1 MVNKY
6 IKVTL
11 AGETKSHILMATLR
25 DFYLSQGAKIE
36 IPTEDEV
43 LAVFPQEE
51 EKPQAS
57 TKELEEARAACEE
70 VKNLYNKETNKVAKL
85 KAANAELQEKVNTL
99 QTSLNEAEGVIV
111 NLQKKLKEKDNNNK

>member
-1 MVNKY
+1 MANKY

-36 IPTEDEV
+36 IPTEEEV

-57 TKELEEARAACEE
+57 TKELEEARAAYEE
-70 VKNLYNKETNKVAKL
+70 VKNLYNKEANNVAKL

-99 QTSLNEAEGVIV
+99 QTSLDEAEGVIA
-111 NLQKKLKEKDNNNK
+111 NLQKKLKDNNNK

>member
-1 MVNKY
+1 MANKY
-6 IKVTL
+6 IKVTF

-36 IPTEDEV
+36 IPTDEEV

-57 TKELEEARAACEE
+57 TKELEEARAAYEE
-70 VKNLYNKETNKVAKL
+70 VKNLYNKEANKVAKL
-85 KAANAELQEKVNTL
+85 KSANAELQEKVNAL
-99 QTSLNEAEGVIV
+99 QTSLDEAEGVIA
-111 NLQKKLKEKDNNNK
+111 NLQKKLKDNNNK

>member
-36 IPTEDEV
+36 IPTEEEV
-43 LAVFPQEE
+43 LAVYPQEE

-57 TKELEEARAACEE
+57 SKELEEARAACEE
-70 VKNLYNKETNKVAKL
+70 IKNLYNKEANKVAKL

-99 QTSLNEAEGVIV
+99 QTSLDEAEGIIA
-111 NLQKKLKEKDNNNK
+111 NLQKQLKEKDNNNK

>member
-1 MVNKY
+1 MANKY

-36 IPTEDEV
+36 IPTEEEV

-57 TKELEEARAACEE
+57 TKELEEARAAYEE
-70 VKNLYNKETNKVAKL
+70 VKNLYNKEANKVAKL
-85 KAANAELQEKVNTL
+85 KAANAELQEKVNAL
-99 QTSLNEAEGVIV
+99 QTSVDEAENVIA
-111 NLQKKLKEKDNNNK
+111 NLQKQLKAKDNNNK

>member
-1 MVNKY
+1 MKHQY

-36 IPTEDEV
+36 IPTEEEV
-43 LAVFPQEE
+43 LAVYPQEE

-57 TKELEEARAACEE
+57 TKELEEVRAAYEE

-85 KAANAELQEKVNTL
+85 KAINAELQEKVNTL
-99 QTSLNEAEGVIV
+99 QTSLNEAEGLITD
-111 NLQKKLKEKDNNNK
+111 LQKKLKEKDNNNK

>member
-1 MVNKY
+1 MANKY

-36 IPTEDEV
+36 IPTEEEV
-43 LAVFPQEE
+43 LAVYPQEE

-57 TKELEEARAACEE
+57 TKELEEARAAYEE
-70 VKNLYNKETNKVAKL
+70 IKNLYNKEANKVAKL

-99 QTSLNEAEGVIV
+99 QTSLNEAEGIIA

>member
-36 IPTEDEV
+36 IPTEEEV
-43 LAVFPQEE
+43 LAVYPQEE

-57 TKELEEARAACEE
+57 TKELEEARAAYEE
-70 VKNLYNKETNKVAKL
+70 VKILYNKEANKVAKL

-99 QTSLNEAEGVIV
+99 QTSLNEAEGIIA

>member
-36 IPTEDEV
+36 IPTEEEV
-43 LAVFPQEE
+43 LAVYPQEE
-51 EKPQAS
+51 SKPQAS
-57 TKELEEARAACEE
+57 AKELEEARAAYEE
-70 VKNLYNKETNKVAKL
+70 VKNLYNKEANKVSKL

-99 QTSLNEAEGVIV
+99 QTSLDEAEGIIA

>member
-1 MVNKY
+1 MANKY

-36 IPTEDEV
+36 IPTEEEV

-57 TKELEEARAACEE
+57 TKELEEARAAYEE
-70 VKNLYNKETNKVAKL
+70 VKNLYNKEANKVAKL
-85 KAANAELQEKVNTL
+85 KTANAELQEKVNAL
-99 QTSLNEAEGVIV
+99 QTSLDEAEGVIA
-111 NLQKKLKEKDNNNK
+111 NLQKKLKDNNNK

>member
-1 MVNKY
+1 MKHQY

-36 IPTEDEV
+36 IPTEEEV
-43 LAVFPQEE
+43 LAVYPQEE

-57 TKELEEARAACEE
+57 TKELEEVRAAYEE

-85 KAANAELQEKVNTL
+85 KAINAELQEKVNTL
-99 QTSLNEAEGVIV
+99 QTSLNEAEGVIT

>member
-1 MVNKY
+1 MANKY

-36 IPTEDEV
+36 IPTEEEV
-43 LAVFPQEE
+43 LAVYPQEE
-51 EKPQAS
+51 EKPQTS
-57 TKELEEARAACEE
+57 TKEFEEARAAYEE

-99 QTSLNEAEGVIV
+99 QTSLDEAEGIIA

>member
-1 MVNKY
+1 MANKY

-25 DFYLSQGAKIE
+25 DFYLSQGAKVE
-36 IPTEDEV
+36 IPTEEEV

-57 TKELEEARAACEE
+57 TKELEEARAAYEE
-70 VKNLYNKETNKVAKL
+70 ARNLYNKEANKVAKL
-85 KAANAELQEKVNTL
+85 KAANAELQEKVNAL
-99 QTSLNEAEGVIV
+99 QTSLDEAENVIA
-111 NLQKKLKEKDNNNK
+111 NLQKQLKEKDNNNK

>member
-1 MVNKY
+1 MANKY

-11 AGETKSHILMATLR
+11 AGETKSHIIMATLR

-36 IPTEDEV
+36 IPTEEEV
-43 LAVFPQEE
+43 LAVYPQEE

-57 TKELEEARAACEE
+57 TKELEEARAAYEE
-70 VKNLYNKETNKVAKL
+70 IKNLYNKETNKVAKL

-99 QTSLNEAEGVIV
+99 QTSLDEAENVIA
-111 NLQKKLKEKDNNNK
+111 NLQKQLKAKDNNNK

>member
-1 MVNKY
+1 MANKY

-36 IPTEDEV
+36 IPTEEEV
-43 LAVFPQEE
+43 LAVYPQEE

-57 TKELEEARAACEE
+57 TKELEEARAAYEE
-70 VKNLYNKETNKVAKL
+70 IKNLYNKETNKVAKL

-99 QTSLNEAEGVIV
+99 QTSLNEAESVIT

>member
-1 MVNKY
+1 MANKY

-36 IPTEDEV
+36 IPTEEEV
-43 LAVFPQEE
+43 LAVYPQDE

-70 VKNLYNKETNKVAKL
+70 IKNLYNKEANKVAKL

-99 QTSLNEAEGVIV
+99 QTSLGEAEGIIA

>member
-1 MVNKY
+1 MKHQY

-11 AGETKSHILMATLR
+11 AGETKSHILTAPLR

-36 IPTEDEV
+36 IPTEEEV
-43 LAVFPQEE
+43 LAVYPQEE

-57 TKELEEARAACEE
+57 TKELEEVRAAYEE

-85 KAANAELQEKVNTL
+85 KAINAELQEKVNTL
-99 QTSLNEAEGVIV
+99 QTSLNEAEGVIT

>member
-1 MVNKY
+1 MANKY

-36 IPTEDEV
+36 IPTEEEV
-43 LAVFPQEE
+43 LAVYPQEE

-70 VKNLYNKETNKVAKL
+70 VKNLYNKEANKVAKL

-99 QTSLNEAEGVIV
+99 QTSLDEAEGIIA

>member
-1 MVNKY
+1 MANKY

-99 QTSLNEAEGVIV
+99 QTSLDEAEGIIA

>member
-1 MVNKY
+1 MKHQY

-36 IPTEDEV
+36 IPTEEEV
-43 LAVFPQEE
+43 LAVYPQDE

-57 TKELEEARAACEE
+57 TKELEEARAAYEE
-70 VKNLYNKETNKVAKL
+70 VKNLYNKEANKVAKL

>member
-1 MVNKY
+1 MANKY

-36 IPTEDEV
+36 IPTDEEV

-57 TKELEEARAACEE
+57 TKELEEARAAYEE
-70 VKNLYNKETNKVAKL
+70 VENLYNKEANKVAKL
-85 KAANAELQEKVNTL
+85 KSANAELQEKVNAL
-99 QTSLNEAEGVIV
+99 QTSLDEAEGVIA
-111 NLQKKLKEKDNNNK
+111 NLQKKLKDNNNK

>member
-1 MVNKY
+1 MANKY

-36 IPTEDEV
+36 IPTGEEV

-57 TKELEEARAACEE
+57 TKELEEARAAYEE

-85 KAANAELQEKVNTL
+85 KAANAELQEKVNAL
-99 QTSLNEAEGVIV
+99 QTSLDEAENVIA
-111 NLQKKLKEKDNNNK
+111 NLQKQLKAKDNNNK